1 MKNFLIIIFLLFST
15 TILAQNIKDLK
26 KELEAKEEIINDL
39 NISLDNE
46 LNEKFML
53 NSKISKLEEEYR
65 KIEETYKASL
75 LQSAY
80 QSQTDK
86 QLYDFLQGE
95 NIESESFKLK
105 TTDVLDGK
113 LPKSFTNR
121 TFWDGL
127 SISTYDIFKL
137 PGQII
142 KKIGPNEYIP
152 ITVVPVILENSVIEN
167 EIINDGV
174 LFNEMLTKERKLNG
188 SFIIGGFEAKSD
200 EVIEVSLTDLIKA
213 SPNKGSIDIEKL
225 KKYKESIK
233 DRPDSENFY
242 FINSALLTIGTGRKF
257 KKSQF
262 KKSVNTI
269 YLTIG
274 GSVYKSEEQ
283 IKKER
288 IVSIEIASL
297 NDMILE

>member
-1 MKNFLIIIFLLFST
+1 MKHFIIIILLLFST
-15 TILAQNIKDLK
+15 TLIAQNKKELK
-26 KELEAKEEIINDL
+26 KELELKKEIIDNL
-39 NISLDNE
+39 NKSLNNE
-46 LNEKFML
+46 LSEKSEL
-53 NSKISKLEEEYR
+53 KSKIFELESQYNEL
-65 KIEETYKASL
+65 KETCNASL
-75 LQSAY
+75 MQSAY

-95 NIESESFKLK
+95 IIESKSFKLN
-105 TTDVLDGK
+105 TTDLLDGE
-113 LPKSFTNR
+113 LPKSFKNR

-127 SISTYDIFKL
+127 SISTYDIFRL

-142 KKIGPNEYIP
+142 KKVGSNEYKP
-152 ITVVPVILENSVIEN
+152 ITVVPVIRENSIIEN

-174 LFNEMLTKERKLNG
+174 LFNDMLTKEKKLNG

-200 EVIEVSLTDLIKA
+200 EVIEVSLTDLIKS
-213 SPNKGSIDIEKL
+213 SPDKDSIDIEKL
-225 KKYKESIK
+225 KKYKEFIK
-233 DRPDSENFY
+233 DRPDSENYY
-242 FINSALLTIGTGRKF
+242 FVNSALLTIGTGRKF

-288 IVSIEIASL
+288 IISIEITSL